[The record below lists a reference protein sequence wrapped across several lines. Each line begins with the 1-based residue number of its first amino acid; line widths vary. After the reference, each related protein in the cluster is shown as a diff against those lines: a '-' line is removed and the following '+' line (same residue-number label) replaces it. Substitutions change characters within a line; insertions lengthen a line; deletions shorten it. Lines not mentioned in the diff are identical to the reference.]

1 MKNFARMVLTT
12 LAFATVLAAE
22 DKPCLIV
29 QSVQGNRLNGLA
41 AAGVVG
47 VAFAHGERF
56 PYLESRNLP
65 VHDVKDQ
72 YKRKE
77 LEKLESKGVKVIV
90 TNGSQRRGRAAV
102 QVTSQNSEGLDD
114 DLARARRACQED
126 AK

>member
-1 MKNFARMVLTT
+1 MKIVLTI
-12 LAFATVLAAE
+12 LALTAILTAE

-29 QSVQGNRLNGLA
+29 QSTQGNRLVGLA

-47 VAFAHGERF
+47 LALAHGERF

-65 VHDVKDQ
+65 IHDVKDQ
-72 YKRKE
+72 YKRKD